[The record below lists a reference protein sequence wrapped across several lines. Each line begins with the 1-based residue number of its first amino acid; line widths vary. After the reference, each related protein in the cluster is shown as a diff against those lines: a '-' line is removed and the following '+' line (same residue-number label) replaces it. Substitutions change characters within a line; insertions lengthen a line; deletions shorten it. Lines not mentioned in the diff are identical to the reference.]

1 MNYKRINNITGW
13 IVCIVA
19 CTVYIMTMEAT
30 GSLWDCGE
38 FASSAYKLQ
47 IPHPPGA
54 PLFVLIGRLF
64 MIPFDPKH
72 AATGVNLMS
81 ALSSGF
87 TILFLFWS
95 ITHFAKRIALKT
107 NEVLTAEQTFG
118 IMAAG
123 VVGAL
128 AYCFSDSFWYSAVEG
143 EVYALSSFFT
153 AIVFWAMLKWEDAV
167 SEEEKVGIKGHFTS
181 ADRWII
187 LIFYLMGLSIGVH
200 LLNLLTIPAMVMIY
214 YFKRY
219 KVTAWGSFFAF
230 LIGCAITGIVQ
241 KFVIQYTIK
250 GAGAFDILFVN
261 DFGLPFFSGFAFF
274 FVLLAVLIYFGLKMA
289 NKNNWNFLKLGLW
302 SFTFMLIGYSSYLT
316 TLIRSN
322 ADTAID
328 MYNVD
333 NPVTLVGY
341 LSREQYGD
349 TPIMFGQDFT
359 AGNVAG
365 DEYTPDYS
373 NEETYIKTATGYEK
387 KGRKQEVTYRPED
400 VHVFP
405 RMFDGGNEQ
414 GHADYYASFAGITKD
429 TKTGQWS
436 DKPSLG
442 DNINFF
448 VQYQVGWMYLRY
460 FMWNFAGK
468 QNDVQGVSLGNVRDG
483 NWKTGISFLDKMRLG
498 DQKFMPDSMK
508 HNKANN
514 SLFALPLILGILGL
528 IFQFKKDRQ
537 DGTIVGLLFFFT
549 GLAIVIYL
557 NMPGNMPRE
566 RDYAFVGS
574 FYAFAI
580 WIGLGVL
587 YVKELLAKLMSGTI
601 ANYVAAAL
609 CVAAVPVLMA
619 GVEWDDHDRSK
630 KTLARD
636 LATDYLESC
645 APNAI
650 VISFGDND
658 TYPLWYAQEVEG
670 VRRDV
675 RVINSSLLGI
685 DWYINQLRYKI
696 NMSDPIDPIWTAEQI
711 EGAKRDGVYFVQK
724 PGADPTMAMDL
735 YTMMKDYAGSDDPG
749 KMEQTRDGIGINT
762 YPTKKVTVPV
772 DAALVRQNGTVTAT
786 DSVVSQLQFD
796 IPKTV
801 LQKNDAAILNIIAAN
816 KWKRPIYFT
825 SERISLGFDKYIR
838 QDGLTY
844 RLVPVV
850 NAELNKEWIVDKMM
864 NKFVFGGANKPGVY
878 FDEENRRH
886 LNSIRLAYA
895 SAAGSLADH
904 GSKEEAKKMLNK
916 CDQNM
921 LQENFGYGSVSRFQQ
936 HDYISMQFLEASYK
950 AGDTVLAD
958 KVQKSVKKDLEQQ
971 MAYYAA
977 LGNMSVLELQ
987 QGIAKSSQM
996 RYQQERDEYMGN
1008 ITGKLRMVYDDAER
1022 AYQFLRAIE
1031 SFNQQYKNPRPVQV
1045 EQQGPINN
1053 SVPVPAAVKADTNKK
1068 K

>member
-1 MNYKRINNITGW
+1 MNFKRINNITGW
-13 IVCIVA
+13 IVCLVA
-19 CTVYIMTMEAT
+19 CAVYVMTMEAT

-64 MIPFDPKH
+64 MAPFDPKH
-72 AATGVNLMS
+72 AATGINLMS
-81 ALSSGF
+81 ALASGF

-95 ITHFAKRIALKT
+95 ITHFAKK
-107 NEVLTAEQTFG
+107 LTQKAGEAFTTTQIFS

-123 VVGAL
+123 AVGAF

-153 AIVFWAMLKWEDAV
+153 GIVFWAMLKWEDAV
-167 SEEEKVGIKGHFTS
+167 TEEQKIGITGHFTS
-181 ADRWII
+181 ADRWLI

-214 YFKRY
+214 YFKRL
-219 KVTAWGSFFAF
+219 KVTPGKTFIAF
-230 LIGCAITGIVQ
+230 IIGCAITGIVQ
-241 KFVIQYTIK
+241 KAVIQYTIQ

-261 DFGLPFFSGFAFF
+261 DFGMPFFSGFAFF
-274 FVLLAVLIYFGLKMA
+274 FLLIAVLIYFGLKVA

-302 SFTFMLIGYSSYLT
+302 SFAFMMLGYSSYVT
-316 TLIRSN
+316 TLMRSN
-322 ADTAID
+322 ADPAVD

-333 NPVTLVGY
+333 NPVSLVGY
-341 LSREQYGD
+341 LSREQYGE
-349 TPIMFGQDFT
+349 TPIVTGQDFT

-365 DEYTPDYS
+365 EEYQPDYT
-373 NEETYIKTATGYEK
+373 NEETYIKTKNGYEK
-387 KGRKQEVTYRPED
+387 KGRKQSVQYND
-400 VHVFP
+400 QDIHVFP
-405 RMFDGGNEQ
+405 RMWDAGNEQ

-429 TKTGQWS
+429 QKTGAWS
-436 DKPSLG
+436 NKPSMG
-442 DNINFF
+442 DNIRFF
-448 VQYQVGWMYLRY
+448 TQYQVGWMYLRY
-460 FMWNFAGK
+460 FMWNFVGK
-468 QNDVQGVSLGNVRDG
+468 QNDIQGANMANVRDG
-483 NWKTGISFLDKMRLG
+483 NWKSGISFIDKAVFG
-498 DQKFMPDSMK
+498 DQQYMPDSMK

-514 SLFALPLILGILGL
+514 KLYFLPFILGILGFVYQYQKNRRDTL
-528 IFQFKKDRQ
+528 V
-537 DGTIVGLLFFFT
+537 VGLLFFFT

-587 YVKELLAKLMSGTI
+587 FVQQLFNKFMNGNI
-601 ANYVAAAL
+601 AAYSAAAL
-609 CVAAVPVLMA
+609 CTLAVPVLMA
-619 GVEWDDHDRSK
+619 NQEWDDHDRSN

-670 VRRDV
+670 VRRDI

-685 DWYINQLRYKI
+685 DWYINQLRYKV
-696 NMSDPIDPIWTAEQI
+696 NQSDPIDPIWTAEQI

-724 PGADPTMAMDL
+724 PGMDPNQYMDL
-735 YTMMKDYAGSDDPG
+735 FTMMKDYAGSDDPG

-762 YPTKKVTVPV
+762 YPSKKVTVPV
-772 DAALVRQNGTVTAT
+772 DVDFVRKNNTVNAN
-786 DSVVSQLQFD
+786 DSVVTELKFD

-844 RLVPVV
+844 RLVPVENSEV
-850 NAELNKEWIVDKMM
+850 NKDWVVDKMM
-864 NKFVFGGANKPGVY
+864 TKFLFGNADKPGVY

-895 SAAGSLADH
+895 SAAGNLAEK
-904 GSKEEAKKMLNK
+904 GRKEEAKKMLEK
-916 CDQNM
+916 CDKNM
-921 LQENFGYGSVSRFQQ
+921 LDENFAYGMVSRFQQ
-936 HDYISMQFLEASYK
+936 HDYISLQFLEACYK
-950 AGDTVLAD
+950 AGDTLLAD
-958 KVQKSVKKDLEQQ
+958 KVSRSLKKDLEQQ
-971 MAYYAA
+971 MVYYAN
-977 LGNMSVLELQ
+977 LGDMSLQELQ
-987 QGIAKSSQM
+987 QNIMKSAQM
-996 RYQQERDEYMGN
+996 RYQQERDGLTQN
-1008 ITGKLRMVYDDAER
+1008 LTNKLRPLYEDAER
-1022 AYQFLRAIE
+1022 GFQFIKGIE
-1031 SFNQQYKNPRPVQV
+1031 QMEQQYKGPKASPV
-1045 EQQGPINN
+1045 ETLPTISNT
-1053 SVPVPAAVKADTNKK
+1053 VPAPPVKKDTGKK
-1068 K
+1068 PK